1 VQDAIAGGAGA
12 KLTAWIITDGKAGDE
27 VQCVGVA
34 EALGARW
41 ELRRVAPRP
50 PFLWLMPRG
59 PIDPREAP
67 HRPGS
72 PLAPPFPD
80 IAIAS
85 GRRAVPYLRALRR
98 AAGAR
103 TFTVFLKDPR
113 TGTGSADLIWVP
125 THDGLRG
132 ANVIVTTTA
141 PHGIRASDLEA
152 LRAAPDPRLATLP
165 APRVAVL
172 VGGDSRHHRF
182 TPDDIARFL
191 SGLDALAAS
200 GRVLMITASRRTPPP
215 LRDALAALASRTGG
229 FFWDGSGTNPY
240 RAILALAEHVVVTAD
255 STNMVGEAAVTGR
268 PLLVFEPSG
277 GHAKITQFLRE
288 LMRAGV
294 AHPFQGR
301 AEGATYAPIDAT
313 PLIAQAI
320 RAAMA
325 DRTDNAGGRATA
337 SAGYAGERDAG

>member
-1 VQDAIAGGAGA
+1 
-12 KLTAWIITDGKAGDE
+12 
-27 VQCVGVA
+27 
-34 EALGARW
+34 
-41 ELRRVAPRP
+41 
-50 PFLWLMPRG
+50 
-59 PIDPREAP
+59 
-67 HRPGS
+67 
-72 PLAPPFPD
+72 
-80 IAIAS
+80 
-85 GRRAVPYLRALRR
+85 
-98 AAGAR
+98 
-103 TFTVFLKDPR
+103 
-113 TGTGSADLIWVP
+113 
-125 THDGLRG
+125 
-132 ANVIVTTTA
+132 
-141 PHGIRASDLEA
+141 
-152 LRAAPDPRLATLP
+152 
-165 APRVAVL
+165 VAVL